1 MSYSKQPLSRGT
13 KAAQTRAN
21 PFPLCQVPS
30 HLQPNGMENIWSWT
44 RQNKT
49 RPNKTRPNKTRQH
62 PFPSLKVTKLVD
74 IYQKAKRGSVKN
86 KVIWGLK
93 LLSHPGWMPLV
104 HGSEDFIQNNR
115 QTHRRLNPPHY
126 DAHFFLPSILLFI
139 RIILYCLLRKQLR
152 NYM

>member
-49 RPNKTRPNKTRQH
+49 RPNKTRQH

-74 IYQKAKRGSVKN
+74 IYQKAKHGSVKN

-115 QTHRRLNPPHY
+115 QTHRRLTPPIMMHTF
-126 DAHFFLPSILLFI
+126 FFLPFCCS
-139 RIILYCLLRKQLR
+139 
-152 NYM
+152 